1 MHVAAVLKR
10 KGAAVVT
17 VRPVDSIGDVACTLT
32 RHRIGAAVVMEEDG
46 SAIPCG
52 IVSERDIVRAIAA
65 DGAAALDRPASDL
78 MTRQL
83 VTATPAD
90 TVAHVMAVMT
100 ERRIRHVPIVE
111 DGRMV
116 GVISIGDVV
125 KTRLDETEMEVE
137 SLRDFVAGIG

>member
-1 MHVAAVLKR
+1 M
-10 KGAAVVT
+10 T
-17 VRPVDSIGDVACTLT
+17 VRPGDSIGDVARTLT
-32 RHRIGAAVVMEEDG
+32 RHRIGAVVVMEENG
-46 SAIPCG
+46 SALPCG

-90 TVAHVMAVMT
+90 TVAHVMSVMT
-100 ERRIRHVPIVE
+100 ERRIRHVPIIE
-111 DGRMV
+111 DERMV

>member
-10 KGAAVVT
+10 KGADVVT
-17 VRPVDSIGDVACTLT
+17 VRPGDSIGDVARTLT
-32 RHRIGAAVVMEEDG
+32 RHRIGAVVVMEENG
-46 SAIPCG
+46 SALPCG

-90 TVAHVMAVMT
+90 TVAHVMTVMT
-100 ERRIRHVPIVE
+100 ERRIRHVPIIE
-111 DGRMV
+111 DERMV

>member
-10 KGAAVVT
+10 KGADVVT
-17 VRPVDSIGDVACTLT
+17 VRPGDSIGDVARTLT
-32 RHRIGAAVVMEEDG
+32 RHRIGAVVVMEENG
-46 SAIPCG
+46 SALPCG

-90 TVAHVMAVMT
+90 TVAHVMSVMT
-100 ERRIRHVPIVE
+100 ERRIRHVPIIE
-111 DGRMV
+111 DERMV